1 MGDGGAGT
9 STRAS
14 FDASG
19 SELPCK
25 ISETSTTKKATL
37 K

>member
-1 MGDGGAGT
+1 MGEGGAGT

-14 FDASG
+14 LEASG

-25 ISETSTTKKATL
+25 MSETSTTKKATL